1 MKPIVGQNRGRQF
14 MGPEPLKPMIC
25 TTTEEVLDALETFY
39 AHSIGFLCQKLE
51 QMDGTHASLTSF
63 RAFYPELVLEIAD
76 YSVGDSRLSYGRVDL
91 PGTYATTITRPRLFA
106 SYLGEQVGLLIK
118 HHGVPLTVRQSTTPI
133 PIHFALEDGRINAA
147 DLPGLQDGS
156 YRNYFDVPD
165 LAIMNDDIVNGIGFG
180 NEYPTQPLALFP
192 APRID
197 YSLARLQHYTAT
209 DPQHFQ
215 SFVLFTNYQQYVDE
229 FIDYARR
236 VIGDATSGYESLV
249 LPGEQILRDA
259 TEPIVW
265 PERLPQMPACH
276 LTRADGRGIS
286 MINIGI
292 GPSNAKTATDHIAV
306 LRPDTWLMLG
316 HCAGLRTTQSLGDYV
331 LAHAYLREDQVL
343 DSDLPTWVPIPALA
357 EVQQG
362 LERAVA
368 SVTSRQGYDIKGI
381 MRTGTIASTSNRN
394 WELRTSNDAT
404 MSLSQSRAIALDMES
419 ATIAGNGFR
428 FRVPYGTLLCVS
440 DKPLHGE
447 LKLAGMA
454 NEFYQNQVSKHLL
467 VGIVALENLRA
478 LPRELLHSRKLRSFE
493 ETAFK

>member
-1 MKPIVGQNRGRQF
+1 MKVIVDNRPPRQF
-14 MGPEPLKPMIC
+14 TGPDPLEPVLC
-25 TTTEEVLDALETFY
+25 RTAEDVLDSLQAFY
-39 AHSIGFLCQKLE
+39 AHSTGFLRRQLK
-51 QMDGTHASLTSF
+51 QVDDTASSPQSF
-63 RAFYPELVLEIAD
+63 RACYPELVLEITD

-91 PGTYATTITRPRLFA
+91 PGVYATTITRPKLFS
-106 SYLGEQVGLLIK
+106 SYLIEQVGLLIK

-133 PIHFALEDGRINAA
+133 PIHFALDGDHADAI
-147 DLPGLQDGS
+147 DLPGLQDGMH
-156 YRNYFDVPD
+156 RNYFDVPD
-165 LAIMNDDIVNGIGFG
+165 LSVMNDDIVNGIGFG

-192 APRID
+192 APRVD
-197 YSLARLQHYTAT
+197 YSLARLEHYTAT
-209 DPQHFQ
+209 DPGHFQ

-236 VIGDATSGYESLV
+236 AIDSPASGYNTLV
-249 LPGEQILRDA
+249 LPGNQVLHHAKD
-259 TEPIVW
+259 PIIW

-286 MINIGI
+286 IINIGV

-306 LRPDTWLMLG
+306 LRPDTWIMLG
-316 HCAGLRTTQSLGDYV
+316 HCAGLRTTQRLGDYV

-362 LERAVA
+362 LEHAVA
-368 SVTSRQGYDIKGI
+368 SVTSRQGYDIKEI
-381 MRTGTIASTSNRN
+381 MRTGTVASTSNRN
-394 WELRTSNDAT
+394 WELRTRSDSI
-404 MSLSQSRAIALDMES
+404 MSLSQSRAIGLDMES

-467 VGIVALENLRA
+467 VGIAALENLRA
-478 LPRELLHSRKLRSFE
+478 MPREFLHSRKLRSFE

>member
-1 MKPIVGQNRGRQF
+1 MKPIFDQNRGRQF
-14 MGPEPLKPMIC
+14 MGPESLKPVLC
-25 TTTEEVLDALETFY
+25 TTAGDVIAALETFY
-39 AHSIGFLCQKLE
+39 AHATGFLRQKLE
-51 QMDGTHASLTSF
+51 QVDGAGSPGVSY
-63 RAFYPELVLEIAD
+63 RACYPELVLEIAD

-91 PGTYATTITRPRLFA
+91 PGTYVTTVTRPQLFA
-106 SYLGEQVGLLIK
+106 SYLTEQVELLIRN
-118 HHGVPLTVRQSTTPI
+118 HGVPMTVRQSTTPI
-133 PIHFALEDGRINAA
+133 PIHFALDDGRIDAA
-147 DLPGLQDGS
+147 DIPGLHDGS

-165 LAIMNDDIVNGIGFG
+165 LNIMNDDIVNGIGFG
-180 NEYPTQPLALFP
+180 NEHPTQPLALFP

-209 DPQHFQ
+209 DPKHFQ

-236 VIGDATSGYESLV
+236 VIDDASSGYESLV
-249 LPGEQILRDA
+249 LPGNLVLRSA
-259 TEPIVW
+259 TEPITW

-276 LTRADGRGIS
+276 LTRADGRGIT

-316 HCAGLRTTQSLGDYV
+316 HCAGLRTTQRLGDYV

-343 DSDLPTWVPIPALA
+343 DNDLPTWVPIPALA

-362 LERAVA
+362 LEHAVA
-368 SVTSRQGYDIKGI
+368 TVTSRHGYDIKEI

-447 LKLAGMA
+447 LKLAKMA
-454 NEFYQNQVSKHLL
+454 NEFYQNQISKHLL
-467 VGIVALENLRA
+467 VGMTALENLRA
-478 LPRELLHSRKLRSFE
+478 LPREHLHSRKLRSFE